1 MIRLLTYL
9 LIFGTVLYFL
19 SVWGKKNG
27 SETEGAPL
35 LTGGAKPAK
44 SPKYKFKSKPSPNDI
59 WVQVFETETLD
70 EARRYQARIQEDD
83 IACIIYEQG
92 RKDIHGNDLSGV
104 GVAVPKSSKGLAQ
117 NIISRMSL

>member
-19 SVWGKKNG
+19 SVWGKKSG
-27 SETEGAPL
+27 PETEGGPL
-35 LTGGAKPAK
+35 LTGTGKTPKPQ
-44 SPKYKFKSKPSPNDI
+44 KYKFKSKPAPNEV
-59 WVQVFETETLD
+59 WVQVFETETFD

-92 RKDIHGNDLSGV
+92 RKDIHGNDLPGI
-104 GVAVPKSSKGLAQ
+104 GIAVPKASKGFAQ